1 MEPSPTERNASAVLD
16 GVLSREPFGLYVSDH
31 VLEGVARVLET
42 KHAWPPER
50 SRRLCAR
57 LIHEAR
63 LSGGS
68 YVPHPPARTILQLSE
83 DDRRVHDLALAA
95 GAEFLVSRDADFD
108 RAAGSG
114 SGVRALPSGVVWCT
128 PGTFTRII
136 RQYGAEPGEKR
147 SS

>member
-1 MEPSPTERNASAVLD
+1 VEPSFAERDASDVLD
-16 GVLSREPFGLYVSDH
+16 GVLRKEPFGLYVSDH

-42 KHAWPPER
+42 NQSWPHDR
-50 SRRLCAR
+50 SRRLCAK

-63 LSGGS
+63 LSGGA

-83 DDRRVHDLALAA
+83 DDRRIHDLALAA
-95 GAEFLVSRDADFD
+95 GAEFLVSRDADFH
-108 RAAGSG
+108 RVAGGG
-114 SGVRALPSGVVWCT
+114 SSVQALPSGVVWCT